1 MHQIILV
8 NLGDIP
14 DITSSQAQP
23 VLYYLSLAIVGSGIV
38 VALWSVFNFLSTSKE
53 QVFLI
58 VIGILFLTIVF
69 AAQVTLAFFAVSFH
83 LRAHEDLREELL
95 ARLQNQYNEIGGEFF
110 SPALDF
116 VQTKFQCCGI
126 IDEGDYD
133 KSLWRSQALGGE
145 DLVYPLSCCKLSNA
159 NDFSSYLNPMA
170 VNQEKCMSSDIRL
183 NGVDRHHQGCLQD
196 ILEWSTLEFV
206 IIIAIS
212 CGCALV
218 ELMSICIGIYVLK
231 HLRRRSFQK

>member
-1 MHQIILV
+1 MLNCASNWANYQMHQIILV

-23 VLYYLSLAIVGSGIV
+23 VLYYLSLAIVGSGIG
-38 VALWSVFNFLSTSKE
+38 VALWSLFNFLSTSKE

-116 VQTKFQCCGI
+116 VQTKVNKNFYHLC
-126 IDEGDYD
+126 
-133 KSLWRSQALGGE
+133 K
-145 DLVYPLSCCKLSNA
+145 PLLIHSFICS
-159 NDFSSYLNPMA
+159 FSA
-170 VNQEKCMSSDIRL
+170 V
-183 NGVDRHHQGCLQD
+183 
-196 ILEWSTLEFV
+196 
-206 IIIAIS
+206 A
-212 CGCALV
+212 
-218 ELMSICIGIYVLK
+218 
-231 HLRRRSFQK
+231 

>member
-38 VALWSVFNFLSTSKE
+38 VALWSLFNFLSTSKE

-58 VIGILFLTIVF
+58 VVLILFLTIVF

-95 ARLQNQYNEIGGEFF
+95 ARLQDDGF
-110 SPALDF
+110 SVAMVGDGVNDAPAF
-116 VQTKFQCCGI
+116 A
-126 IDEGDYD
+126 
-133 KSLWRSQALGGE
+133 QANVG
-145 DLVYPLSCCKLSNA
+145 
-159 NDFSSYLNPMA
+159 
-170 VNQEKCMSSDIRL
+170 
-183 NGVDRHHQGCLQD
+183 
-196 ILEWSTLEFV
+196 
-206 IIIAIS
+206 IAIGTGTDVAIETADVVLLRDS
-212 CGCALV
+212 LYAVPLAL
-218 ELMSICIGIYVLK
+218 
-231 HLRRRSFQK
+231 HLQSSPHCPPVFQVSLRGFGFEAMAATKNKRSLFVSAKFRAASRHRRATRLEACLPKN